1 VEVIGMPP
9 RGANSKKSARQLE
22 HVRESEK
29 KVGGSEKAAKRI
41 SAPTTSKTRRMKGT

>member
-9 RGANSKKSARQLE
+9 RATNSRKSARQLE

-29 KVGGSEKAAKRI
+29 KVGGSEKVATRI
-41 SAPTTSKTRRMKGT
+41 SAATTNKTRRMKGK